1 MATMTISRDFF
12 EDLKDMLKANYPL
25 IYLATSEYDRTKQY
39 VRRIANTNNFKF
51 INWDS
56 VNGLKEYYLTKEGRS
71 DSRDFGGEPKE
82 TRDYQ
87 FVLNYIKSQTDK
99 DDAAEGEAK
108 EVYFLE
114 DFQPFLRETNVVVM
128 LRKLAE
134 RFRYYDKHILIVGP
148 LVKLPPEIEKFVT
161 VLNIPLPDRTDL
173 EKRLDSVLGKDK
185 EGRQIKINDDLRKFH
200 IDSALGMTDVEA
212 NLAFRLAKQKVGLD
226 NMEASRLIANEKE
239 QIIKKSGIL
248 DYFQLNQD
256 LDNTVGGLDNLKN
269 WLKQRS
275 KAFESKAQRFGLK
288 EPKGILLLGVPG
300 CGKSLTAKCIASE
313 WKQPLLR
320 LDVGKIFQAEVGASE
335 NNIRQAIATAEAV
348 APCVLW
354 IDEIEKGL
362 NTGGGEKDGG
372 TNSRVFSTILT
383 WMQEKTKPVFV
394 VATANDISHLP
405 PEFLR
410 KGRFDEIFFV
420 DLPNHEERK
429 HIFKIHLKK
438 CGQEGIS
445 NFEELADKSRY
456 FNGAEIEETVKEAM
470 FISYIENP
478 DATHVTSS
486 HLMKAIEP
494 IVPLAQTMKNKI
506 DGLREWASTR
516 ARPASNATNTE
527 KLKDEVAEQDG
538 KTVKQTKREKE
549 EDIF

>member
-1 MATMTISRDFF
+1 MTISRDFF

-25 IYLATSEYDRTKQY
+25 IYLVTSEYDRTKQY
-39 VRRIANTNNFKF
+39 VRRIANSNNFKF
-51 INWDS
+51 INWDC
-56 VNGLKEYYLTKEGRS
+56 VNGLKEYYQTNEGKS

-99 DDAAEGEAK
+99 EDAVEAEAK

-114 DFQPFLRETNVVVM
+114 DFQPFLRETSVVVM

-148 LVKLPPEIEKFVT
+148 LVKLPPEIEKFIT

-185 EGRQIKINDDLRKFH
+185 EGRQVKINDDLKKFH

-226 NMEASRLIANEKE
+226 NKEASRLIANEKE

-248 DYFQLNQD
+248 DYFQINQD
-256 LDNTVGGLDNLKN
+256 LDNTVGGLDNLKK

-275 KAFESKAQRFGLK
+275 KAFESKAQKFGLK

-335 NNIRQAIATAEAV
+335 NNIRNAIATAEAV

-420 DLPNHEERK
+420 DLPNYEERK
-429 HIFKIHLKK
+429 HIFKIHLNKYR
-438 CGQEGIS
+438 QEGIS
-445 NFEELADKSRY
+445 NFDELADKSRF

-478 DATHVTSS
+478 DSTHLTSS

-516 ARPASNATNTE
+516 ARPASNTTNTE
-527 KLKDEVAEQDG
+527 KVKDEAKQEEVKG
-538 KTVKQTKREKE
+538 IKQTKREKE